1 MLACTILC
9 CYYQRSA
16 LRSTV
21 SLCCYSVL
29 SLSLRSTRALSTAV
43 HSLPPRSLR
52 TTCIVSCTQPGPAF
66 FMCSVLF
73 PSGPRIPLTSALWES
88 SQDAQDLTS
97 VFLFSLEML
106 CCTVCCLDCVFV
118 STLAPASPQ
127 CLYSLSLPDCFYNV
141 YFNDSIVKRQCWMI
155 DTK

>member
-1 MLACTILC
+1 MLCVLWLLPSDPGLASVGPRACVHHLM
-9 CYYQRSA
+9 
-16 LRSTV
+16 L
-21 SLCCYSVL
+21 LL
-29 SLSLRSTRALSTAV
+29 SALSTAV

-88 SQDAQDLTS
+88 SQDAQDLTI